1 MDLVRNEFRMESCQE
16 LVKIHGIYFACVDLA
31 EVMHVILELGFFNSS
46 SSSSSVNAIVVNNS
60 GSSFLQQWYS
70 ENSGYS
76 SNYGINKV
84 LARPGG
90 RSKKLDLQLAPLVLS
105 MIL

>member
-1 MDLVRNEFRMESCQE
+1 MIRVLLVDAQTLSNLKKLEIISDISQTPFQLRFQMWFSLMDLVRNEFRMESCQE

-60 GSSFLQQWYS
+60 GSSFL
-70 ENSGYS
+70 
-76 SNYGINKV
+76 
-84 LARPGG
+84 
-90 RSKKLDLQLAPLVLS
+90 
-105 MIL
+105 